1 MARGDL
7 RVVAA
12 SDRHL
17 ARAVGVQRAS
27 RGYSGPMPETSA
39 DRLQPAPAGSP
50 ALAGASGTHPAESPD
65 HAPESGPDQPAAPQP
80 PPLGQAAPDDAD
92 PGGSWSRLPESVRSR
107 IAEAASVAVGALP
120 IDEIPVPLR
129 RLARFTPAKRARLGR
144 SALLAEL
151 ASSGAFRA
159 TVLAWWQEQRPGE
172 LVAAAAD
179 PLAAAAGAVL
189 AGDPAAPDVVARAAR
204 RGEEV
209 ELRAERDEALARV
222 DKLTAELERLRGE
235 LADARA
241 AARSAGD
248 VRDAEYQQLRR
259 RVGEQGA
266 RLRAA
271 LDGQA
276 AAERALAEL
285 QRTAAA
291 DLAAAIAERD
301 RERERA
307 EAERR
312 RAADAAAEVAAARQ
326 GAREARRSDEVRLG
340 LLLDTVGDA
349 LTGLRREL
357 ALGGGGPRPG
367 DLVVG
372 ARSVRSGGM
381 VDSVAA
387 LDALLSVQSVHLVV
401 DGYNVTKT
409 GYPELPLADQRTRL
423 AGQLAA
429 LAARTGVEITVVF
442 DGAGVVAAPTRG
454 SRGVRVLFSDPG
466 VLADDVIRALVAAEP
481 QGRPVVV
488 ATSDKAV
495 VGSVCALGAH
505 SVPSAVLLH
514 RLARS

>member
-1 MARGDL
+1 
-7 RVVAA
+7 
-12 SDRHL
+12 
-17 ARAVGVQRAS
+17 
-27 RGYSGPMPETSA
+27 MPDTSA
-39 DRLQPAPAGSP
+39 DRSQPASADM
-50 ALAGASGTHPAESPD
+50 GASGGSAASESAGVPGAVEARD
-65 HAPESGPDQPAAPQP
+65 VDIPG
-80 PPLGQAAPDDAD
+80 APDLRVASAPDGRSVPQTGPTWVA
-92 PGGSWSRLPESVRSR
+92 LPEPVRSR

-120 IDEIPVPLR
+120 TDDVPVPLR
-129 RLARFTPAKRARLGR
+129 RLARFTPAKRTRLGR
-144 SALLAEL
+144 QALLAEL
-151 ASSGAFRA
+151 EASGAFRT
-159 TVLAWWQEQRPGE
+159 TVVAWWQEHRPGE
-172 LVAAAAD
+172 LVVTADD
-179 PLAAAAGAVL
+179 PLAAAAAAVL
-189 AGDPAAPDVVARAAR
+189 TGDPAVPDVVARAAR
-204 RGEEV
+204 RGEAV

-222 DKLTAELERLRGE
+222 DKLTLELERLRGE

-248 VRDAEYQQLRR
+248 VRDAEFQQLRR
-259 RVGEQGA
+259 RVSEQGA

-271 LDGQA
+271 LDA
-276 AAERALAEL
+276 RAEAERALADL
-285 QRTAAA
+285 RRSAAA
-291 DLAAAIAERD
+291 DLAAALAERD

-307 EAERR
+307 EVERR

-326 GAREARRSDEVRLG
+326 GAREARQSDEVRLG
-340 LLLDTVGDA
+340 LLLDTLGGA
-349 LTGLRREL
+349 LAGLRREL

-367 DLVVG
+367 DLVAG
-372 ARSVRSGGM
+372 ARSARSGGM

-387 LDALLSVQSVHLVV
+387 LDALLSVPSVHLVV

-429 LAARTGVEITVVF
+429 LAARKGVEITLVF

-481 QGRPVVV
+481 KGRPVVV

-495 VGSVCALGAH
+495 VESVCARGAH